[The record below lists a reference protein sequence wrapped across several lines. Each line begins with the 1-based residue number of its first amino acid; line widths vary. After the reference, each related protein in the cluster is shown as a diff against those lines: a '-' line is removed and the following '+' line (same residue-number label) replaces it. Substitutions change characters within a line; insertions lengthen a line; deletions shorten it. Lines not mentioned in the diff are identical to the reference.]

1 MMLNWKLLGILVL
14 CLHARGEVGTEAGSA
29 VWGQMRDGQDGGGEL
44 DAWGCRQEFR
54 GAEDASGS
62 PEIAFCTQW
71 VGDRSSGVQKVRL
84 ALTRNGLLAPC
95 GKVGQD

>member
-1 MMLNWKLLGILVL
+1 M
-14 CLHARGEVGTEAGSA
+14 GEVNWTQGVADRNSG
-29 VWGQMRDGQDGGGEL
+29 D
-44 DAWGCRQEFR
+44 
-54 GAEDASGS
+54 AEDASGS
-62 PEIAFCTQW
+62 PETAFCTQR